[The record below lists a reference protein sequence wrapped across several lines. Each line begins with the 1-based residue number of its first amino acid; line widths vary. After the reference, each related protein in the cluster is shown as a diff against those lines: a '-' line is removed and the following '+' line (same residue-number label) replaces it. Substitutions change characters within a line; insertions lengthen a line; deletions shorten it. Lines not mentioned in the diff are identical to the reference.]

1 MPSRL
6 YKDLKLWYKANR
18 NSTGVTHSQIPSDGT
33 GDGTFSNGG
42 NNLATLA
49 TPVGATCPVL
59 NLALANND
67 TWQISGLVSNTII
80 TDKEFTFYID
90 FDVTDRNSTNTV
102 ITFHN
107 SSGTKMM
114 TIGVQNSPD
123 RYRVRAD
130 APIGSDT
137 WIPGGTADEIS
148 GFIKMIIKYDGSNL
162 SLFINGIKQGV
173 NAESFT
179 DVINSIIYNENFD
192 GVTQIEEIAMWNFPK
207 TDAECLELTR
217 T

>member
-6 YKDLKLWYKANR
+6 YKDLKLWYKPNR

-33 GDGTFSNGG
+33 GNGTFSNGG
-42 NNLATLA
+42 NNLATLIG
-49 TPVGATCPVL
+49 TTCPVL
-59 NLALANND
+59 NLSYADSDAWEIN
-67 TWQISGLVSNTII
+67 GLVSNNII

-90 FDVTDRNSTNTV
+90 FDVTDRNSGSSV

-107 SSGTKMM
+107 NAGVKVM
-114 TIGVQNSPD
+114 TIAVQADPN

-130 APIGSDT
+130 NGSNV
-137 WIPGGTADEIS
+137 WIPGTADVIS
-148 GFIKMIIKYDGSNL
+148 GFIKMIIKYNGSDL
-162 SLFINGIKQGV
+162 SLFINGTKEGS
-173 NAESFT
+173 NSENFT
-179 DVINSIIYNENFD
+179 DVINSIEYNSLFE
-192 GVTQIEEIAMWNFPK
+192 GVTQIREIAMWNFPK

>member
-1 MPSRL
+1 MPSSL
-6 YKDLKLWYKANR
+6 YKDLKLWYKPNR
-18 NSTGVTHSQIPSDGT
+18 NSTGVTYSQIPSGVT
-33 GDGTFSNGG
+33 GNGTFSNGG
-42 NNLATLA
+42 NNLATL
-49 TPVGATCPVL
+49 VGATCPVL
-59 NLALANND
+59 NLAIANND
-67 TWQISGLVSNTII
+67 TWQISGLVSNGII

-90 FDVTDRNSTNTV
+90 FDVTDRTSINTV

-107 SSGTKMM
+107 SSGTKIM
-114 TIGVQNSPD
+114 TIGLQNSAN

-130 APIGSDT
+130 SPIGSNT
-137 WIPGGTADEIS
+137 WIPAGTVDEIF

-162 SLFINGIKQGV
+162 SLFINGIKQGF

-179 DVINSIIYNENFD
+179 DVINSIIYNDNFD
-192 GVTQIEEIAMWNFPK
+192 GVTQIKEIAMWNSPK